1 MGKEWKEENIK
12 EPLQFNDW
20 SKITRLIKSNYE

>member
-12 EPLQFNDW
+12 EPLQFKDW
-20 SKITRLIKSNYE
+20 GKITRLIKSNYE